1 MFYSETLLSKTGPLA
16 RVWLS
21 ANLERKLSKTHILQ
35 SNIESSVNAIVDQGQ
50 APMAL
55 RLSGQLLLGV
65 VRIYSRKARYLM
77 DDCNEALLKIKMAFR
92 PGNTT
97 NFDMPANSA
106 VPNPGLNMPDI
117 LTDVDIPPMLD
128 ESLLN
133 PHPREISVAANQDND
148 PLNWT
153 SQAFSDP
160 VSIEQGRNAPEDQP
174 MLYEDDLGLD
184 FDFNEGP
191 SIEKGRDAPPPR
203 SVADDLMS
211 EDGKLHNDDL
221 GINFNDDDPM
231 VIDDEVPAPE
241 ENEAVPEDV
250 MDVENIDNFR
260 PNLESTPVPERAT
273 EERRISASPESPLSD
288 NFDESEVPEELL
300 MEQPAEPKVK
310 RRKLLPMDSET
321 TLTQTQIRKQ
331 QTDHASILKPLSYLP
346 RDPMLLALM
355 NMQKNGSFVS
365 NIMGDGRTKGWAPE
379 LRGIM
384 SIELIRKSGALKRKR
399 DSGVADL
406 EDDEDQTPVQLEV
419 DDDHLADLHN
429 DEGIAMQ
436 DDSVN
441 LGKDASTM
449 IDITAEESPRAVRE
463 SSRAGSEDG
472 ASPLPE
478 DQDDYPRDNFE
489 DTTAPLIPLS
499 SQGPLSVGTKHAV
512 HLLRERFSTAD
523 PSLSASQLSQSPQS
537 KKTLNNANVL
547 FQDLL
552 PEATTSKADAT
563 KMFFEVL
570 VLATKDAVKVEQKE
584 GELGGRIRLRAKR
597 GLWGDWAEMEA
608 GGEIEKQQEAEA
620 VTA

>member
-1 MFYSETLLSKTGPLA
+1 
-16 RVWLS
+16 
-21 ANLERKLSKTHILQ
+21 
-35 SNIESSVNAIVDQGQ
+35 
-50 APMAL
+50 
-55 RLSGQLLLGV
+55 
-65 VRIYSRKARYLM
+65 
-77 DDCNEALLKIKMAFR
+77 
-92 PGNTT
+92 
-97 NFDMPANSA
+97 MPANSA
-106 VPNPGLNMPDI
+106 VPNPGLNLPDI

-133 PHPREISVAANQDND
+133 PHPREISVAGNQDND

-153 SQAFSDP
+153 SQVLSDP
-160 VSIEQGRNAPEDQP
+160 VSIEQGRYAPEDQP

-203 SVADDLMS
+203 SVADEMMS
-211 EDGKLHNDDL
+211 EDGKLLNDDL
-221 GINFNDDDPM
+221 GINFNDDEPM
-231 VIDDEVPAPE
+231 VLDNEISAENGAVADPNDDP
-241 ENEAVPEDV
+241 
-250 MDVENIDNFR
+250 MDVENMDNFR
-260 PNLESTPVPERAT
+260 PNLESTPMPERAL
-273 EERRISASPESPLSD
+273 EERRLSASPESSLSD
-288 NFDESEVPEELL
+288 NFDEMAMPEEPS
-300 MEQPAEPKVK
+300 MQEPARPKVK

-331 QTDHASILKPLSYLP
+331 QTDHSSILKPLSYLP

-355 NMQKNGSFVS
+355 NMQRNGSFVS
-365 NIMGDGRTKGWAPE
+365 NIMGEGRTKGWAPE

-406 EDDEDQTPVQLEV
+406 EEDEDQAQVQLEV
-419 DDDHLADLHN
+419 DEDHLADLHN

-436 DDSVN
+436 DDSAN

-449 IDITAEESPRAVRE
+449 INIPAQESPRAARE
-463 SSRAGSEDG
+463 GSHAGSEDG
-472 ASPLPE
+472 ASPSPE

-499 SQGPLSVGTKHAV
+499 SQGPVSVGTKHAV
-512 HLLRERFSTAD
+512 HLLRERFSAAD
-523 PSLSASQLSQSPQS
+523 PSLSGSQLSQSPQS

-552 PEATTSKADAT
+552 PESTTTKADAT

-584 GELGGRIRLRAKR
+584 GELGGSIRLRAKR
-597 GLWGDWAEMEA
+597 GLWGGWAEMEA
-608 GGEIEKQQEAEA
+608 GGEIEKQQEGETVAA
-620 VTA
+620 